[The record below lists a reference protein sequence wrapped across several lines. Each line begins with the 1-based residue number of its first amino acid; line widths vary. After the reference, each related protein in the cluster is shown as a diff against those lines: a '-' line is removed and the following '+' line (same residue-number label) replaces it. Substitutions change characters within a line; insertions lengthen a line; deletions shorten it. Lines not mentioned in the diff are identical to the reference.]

1 MEKVTLLGN
10 KSGTGVQL
18 RIEQIFAK
26 YMSCVYTG
34 ELNIYAFKRSMR
46 QCKKFR
52 KYSRIQNDLIFTHLF

>member
-18 RIEQIFAK
+18 HIEEIFAK

-46 QCKKFR
+46 QCKNR
-52 KYSRIQNDLIFTHLF
+52 SSGSTQEYRMT